1 MSNSTVR
8 LYDLLKS
15 EYPGQVYLGQISQS
29 VNLQTADGVILLE
42 SISSSASKNKDNG
55 KRDQIVYYVHVIG
68 SILKTVDT
76 LSEEIRNLVEP
87 YTDEYIYLVEY
98 DNTGT
103 DYNED
108 AETWE
113 KVLVFNVLPNTD
125 GLNTPTGYWEYY
137 GYFNFLTGSI
147 TILNQ
152 NALNFMAITW
162 DYTNTNNEFWSF
174 EATHNITPTPT
185 SNIEV
190 FWLAPNAQTMQMQWT
205 STIGITNLLLELGST
220 EVYQETQILIRVRK
234 DVSGSFVSTN

>member
-8 LYDLLKS
+8 LYDLLKA
-15 EYPGQVYLGQISQS
+15 EYPGQVYLGQIAQT

-55 KRDQIVYYVHVIG
+55 KRDKIVYYVHVIG

-125 GLNTPTGYWEYY
+125 GLNTPTGYWEHRVRFY
-137 GYFNFLTGSI
+137 NTDQHE
-147 TILNQ
+147 ILNV
-152 NALNFMAITW
+152 N
-162 DYTNTNNEFWSF
+162 D
-174 EATHNITPTPT
+174 
-185 SNIEV
+185 
-190 FWLAPNAQTMQMQWT
+190 PNYLPILWT
-205 STIGITNLLLELGST
+205 SFDNATAHNFNADHTYLDSAIEIYAMIVMDVELEFGIKYKSSDGILTMYKEGFGNEWID
-220 EVYQETQILIRVRK
+220 QAFLIRVRK
-234 DVSGSFVSTN
+234 DVTGNFLTG

>member
-8 LYDLLKS
+8 LYDLLKA
-15 EYPGQVYLGQISQS
+15 EYPGQVYLGQIAQT

-76 LSEEIRNLVEP
+76 LSEGIRNLVEP

-125 GLNTPTGYWEYY
+125 GLNTPTGYWEHRVRFY
-137 GYFNFLTGSI
+137 NTDQHE
-147 TILNQ
+147 ILNV
-152 NALNFMAITW
+152 N
-162 DYTNTNNEFWSF
+162 D
-174 EATHNITPTPT
+174 
-185 SNIEV
+185 
-190 FWLAPNAQTMQMQWT
+190 PNYLPISWT
-205 STIGITNLLLELGST
+205 SFDNATAHNFNADHTYLDSAIEIYAMIVMDVELEFGIKYKSSAGILTMYKEGFGNEWID
-220 EVYQETQILIRVRK
+220 QAFLIRVRK
-234 DVSGSFVSTN
+234 DVTGNFLTEG

>member
-8 LYDLLKS
+8 LYDLLKA
-15 EYPGQVYLGQISQS
+15 EYPGQVYLGQIAQT

-137 GYFNFLTGSI
+137 AYMDYLTGAI
-147 TILNQ
+147 TVLNQ
-152 NALNFMAITW
+152 NELNYMPIEWTYDNYVFTTT
-162 DYTNTNNEFWSF
+162 YTYNPNDIEF
-174 EATHNITPTPT
+174 
-185 SNIEV
+185 
-190 FWLAPNAQTMQMQWT
+190 FWLLPNLQGSVMQVVNTAFEGTLTVAVAFSDVVQ
-205 STIGITNLLLELGST
+205 ELN
-220 EVYQETQILIRVRK
+220 ILIRVRK
-234 DVSGSFVSTN
+234 DVSGSFASTN

>member
-8 LYDLLKS
+8 LYDLLKA
-15 EYPGQVYLGQISQS
+15 EYPGQVYLGQIAQT

-55 KRDQIVYYVHVIG
+55 KRDKIVYYVHVIG

-125 GLNTPTGYWEYY
+125 GLNTPTGYWEHRVRFY
-137 GYFNFLTGSI
+137 NTDQHE
-147 TILNQ
+147 ILNV
-152 NALNFMAITW
+152 N
-162 DYTNTNNEFWSF
+162 D
-174 EATHNITPTPT
+174 
-185 SNIEV
+185 
-190 FWLAPNAQTMQMQWT
+190 PNYLPISWT
-205 STIGITNLLLELGST
+205 SFDNATAHNFNADHTYLDSAIEIYAMMVMDVELEFGIKYKSSAGILTMYKEGFGNEWID
-220 EVYQETQILIRVRK
+220 QAFLIRVRK
-234 DVSGSFVSTN
+234 DVTGNFLTG